1 MVRRPEMWHLVVLVI
16 LQVSAWVYGV
26 PQVPCYFI
34 FGDSLFDN
42 GNNNYLLTK
51 AKANY
56 PPYGTDFP
64 GGPTGRFSN
73 GRNMGDF
80 LAELLGFESYIPS
93 FASSLKGGEDILQ
106 GVNYAS
112 GGAGIRDE
120 TAIQNLGEVISMNKQ
135 LLRHQETISHIM
147 RIYRDRKSAEEYL
160 RKCMYTVG
168 IGNNDY
174 INNYFLPEF
183 YPTSHQYTPDQ
194 YSIHLVQQYSQQL
207 KDLYELGARKIAVF
221 GLGLIGC
228 TPGSVA
234 MHGTNGSSCVD
245 SMNIAVQLFNAKL
258 SSLVDDLNKQFPD
271 AKFIYVNIFGISS
284 TPAAGSSVS
293 NVPCCEVAN
302 LAMTNGVLT
311 CIPYSIICSN
321 RAQYLFWDATH
332 PTEAVSLFLAG
343 RSYSSQLPSDAHPMD
358 ISSLAQI

>member
-1 MVRRPEMWHLVVLVI
+1 MVRRPEMWHLVVLV
-16 LQVSAWVYGV
+16 LHMSTWVYGV

-42 GNNNYLLTK
+42 GNNNYLPTK

-56 PPYGTDFP
+56 PPYGIDFP

-73 GRNMGDF
+73 GRNMADF
-80 LAELLGFESYIPS
+80 LAKLLGFESYIPS
-93 FASSLKGGEDILQ
+93 FASTKNGCEDILQ

-120 TAIQNLGEVISMNKQ
+120 TATLNLGAVISMNKQ
-135 LLRHQETISHIM
+135 LLLHQETVSHII
-147 RIYRDRKSAEEYL
+147 RIYRGNISAEEHL

-174 INNYFLPEF
+174 INNYFLPQF
-183 YPTSHQYTPDQ
+183 YPTSHQYSPEQ
-194 YSIHLVQQYSQQL
+194 FSILLVQQYSKQL
-207 KDLYELGARKIAVF
+207 EDLYELGARKIAVF

-234 MHGTNGSSCVD
+234 MYGTNGSSCVD
-245 SMNIAVQLFNAKL
+245 SINIAVQLFNAKL
-258 SSLVDDLNKQFPD
+258 LSLVDDLNKQFPD
-271 AKFIYVNIFGISS
+271 AKFIFVNISGISS
-284 TPAAGSSVS
+284 TAPSGSSVS

-302 LAMTNGVLT
+302 LAMNNAVLT
-311 CIPYSIICSN
+311 CIPYGIICPN
-321 RAQYLFWDATH
+321 RTQYTFWDATH
-332 PTEAVSLFLAG
+332 PTEAVSFFLAE
-343 RSYSSQLPSDAHPMD
+343 RSYTSQLPSDAYPED

>member
-1 MVRRPEMWHLVVLVI
+1 MVRRPEMWHLIVLV
-16 LQVSAWVYGV
+16 LHTSTWVYGV

-42 GNNNYLLTK
+42 VNNNYLLTK
-51 AKANY
+51 AKANH
-56 PPYGTDFP
+56 PPYGIDFP

-73 GRNMGDF
+73 GRNGADV

-93 FASSLKGGEDILQ
+93 FASTKNRSEDILQ

-135 LLRHQETISHIM
+135 LLHHQETVSHII
-147 RIYRDRKSAEEYL
+147 RIYRGNISAEEHL

-174 INNYFLPEF
+174 INNYFLPQF
-183 YPTSHQYTPDQ
+183 YPTSHQYSPEQ
-194 YSIHLVQQYSQQL
+194 FSILLVQQYSKRL
-207 KDLYELGARKIAVF
+207 EDLYELGARKIAVF

-234 MHGTNGSSCVD
+234 MYGTNGSSCVD
-245 SMNIAVQLFNAKL
+245 SINIAVQLFNAKL
-258 SSLVDDLNKQFPD
+258 LSLVDDLNKQFPD

-284 TPAAGSSVS
+284 T
-293 NVPCCEVAN
+293 
-302 LAMTNGVLT
+302 
-311 CIPYSIICSN
+311 
-321 RAQYLFWDATH
+321 
-332 PTEAVSLFLAG
+332 
-343 RSYSSQLPSDAHPMD
+343 LPSG
-358 ISSLAQI
+358 I